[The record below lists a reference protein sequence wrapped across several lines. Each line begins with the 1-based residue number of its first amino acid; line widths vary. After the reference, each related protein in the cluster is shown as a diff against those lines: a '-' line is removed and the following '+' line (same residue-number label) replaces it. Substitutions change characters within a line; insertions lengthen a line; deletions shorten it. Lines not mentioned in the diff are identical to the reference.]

1 MTVSKKNM
9 FFEILKTDRISLCL
23 FCVNSLYSWIIARG
37 FQMTVVELLVWKYG
51 YLYVSMVI
59 NAGSSSNSD
68 QNAWHNWLKEREK
81 SRVQCAAGFGF
92 AFHWLKNWWG
102 SKDINV
108 YIEDYLT

>member
-1 MTVSKKNM
+1 
-9 FFEILKTDRISLCL
+9 
-23 FCVNSLYSWIIARG
+23 
-37 FQMTVVELLVWKYG
+37 MTVVELLVWKYG

-92 AFHWLKNWWG
+92 AFHW
-102 SKDINV
+102 
-108 YIEDYLT
+108 